1 MKTIIALLAL
11 AFSVSSATASEY
23 ECFGTEP
30 FWGAKITDSHISVD
44 NFESK
49 FSEKITS
56 RETAA
61 GVGDEYAF
69 VVKTKKLSASVIT
82 GECNDGMSDNIY
94 SHHIILEGADS
105 FSRPL
110 YGCCNKVK

>member
-1 MKTIIALLAL
+1 MKTTIALLAL
-11 AFSVSSATASEY
+11 AFSVSSAFAGEY

-30 FWGAKITDSHISVD
+30 FWGAKITETHISVD
-44 NFESK
+44 NFESQT
-49 FSEKITS
+49 SSPITY

-69 VVKTKKLSASVIT
+69 VVKSEKHSASIIT

-105 FSRPL
+105 FNRPV
-110 YGCCNKVK
+110 YGCCNRVK

>member
-1 MKTIIALLAL
+1 MKTTIALLAL
-11 AFSVSSATASEY
+11 AVTTSSAFASTY

-30 FWGAKITDSHISVD
+30 FWAAKITSTHISVD
-44 NFESK
+44 NFETQTSAP
-49 FSEKITS
+49 ITY

-69 VVKTKKLSASVIT
+69 VVKTEKQSASVIT

-94 SHHIILEGADS
+94 THHIILEGADS
-105 FSRPL
+105 YDRPV